1 LRSQVRG
8 GLTFSDFVDASEAP
22 LRHALIAQFGG
33 ETGREAAS
41 EALLYGLENWD
52 RIGVMDNPAGYLF
65 RVGQRWG
72 RRSRPRTFSLGVVHS
87 EDSAWFEPGLVPALD
102 ALSDKQRVA
111 VVLRHGSDMGYSE
124 IAELTGMSETAVR
137 KNVERAL
144 AALRK
149 ALEVSGDE

>member
-8 GLTFSDFVDASEAP
+8 GLTFSDFVDASEAS

-33 ETGREAAS
+33 DAGREAAA

-52 RIGVMDNPAGYLF
+52 RIADMDNPAGYLF

-72 RRSRPRTFSLGVVHS
+72 RRSRPHTFSFGVVPA
-87 EDSAWFEPGLVPALD
+87 EDSAWFEPGLVPALE
-102 ALSDKQRVA
+102 ALPDKQRVA
-111 VVLRHGSDMGYSE
+111 VVLRHGSDKAYSE

-149 ALEVSGDE
+149 ALVVSSE